1 MGRFAI
7 WLRNNADGFMA
18 LLIAVAV
25 GLIGVLDV
33 FSSNQILPDD
43 QILPEATLLVLALLA
58 TTLLRDRRN
67 SAKALADRSAV
78 QMITG
83 AEVGQ
88 VHAKAHRESE
98 QWMFKG
104 GTGTYL
110 RAVTLP
116 ECVES
121 ARSAKR
127 PFRMQVEIIDPT
139 DELLCHEYTQFR
151 SSLSPGPDRTG
162 EPWTLDRT
170 RKESFATVLAA
181 CWYRQRFTFLK
192 VEVGLSKVMTT
203 FRWDL
208 SSEWVILTQED
219 PAAPAMLFDKS
230 RAHYRAYNRELVA
243 SFEQARQVDLGRAR
257 ELTLADEPTIE
268 ETRKL
273 FAVLD
278 LELPGSFTDRDV
290 TDLIRRAIKPKNPY
304 W

>member
-1 MGRFAI
+1 MGRFPV
-7 WLRNNADGFMA
+7 WLRSNADGFLA

-33 FSSNQILPDD
+33 FNAD

-58 TTLLRDRRN
+58 TTLLRDRRK
-67 SAKALADRSAV
+67 SAQMLADRDSV
-78 QMITG
+78 RMING
-83 AEVGQ
+83 PEVGQ
-88 VHAKAHRESE
+88 VHAKAHRDSE

-127 PFRMQVEIIDPT
+127 PLRMQVEIIDPT
-139 DELLCHEYTQFR
+139 DELLCHEYARYR

-162 EPWTLDRT
+162 EPWTVDRT

-181 CWYRQRFTFLK
+181 CWYRQRFNFLK

-208 SSEWVILTQED
+208 SSEWVLLTQED
-219 PAAPAMLFDKS
+219 PAAPAMLFDKT
-230 RAHYRAYNRELVA
+230 RPHYRAYNRELMA
-243 SFEQARQVDLGRAR
+243 SFEQTRRVDLDRAR
-257 ELTLADEPTIE
+257 ELTLAAEPTID

-278 LELPGSFTDRDV
+278 MELPGTFTDRDV
-290 TDLIRRAIKPKNPY
+290 TDLIRRAIRPKNPY